1 MDPDVVNAPPRRS
14 RRLLGNQPEYYHPL
28 ATMNRRWGNSDLSD
42 DELADTKL
50 APRDEYD
57 LGFVACTFLL
67 IYLTFVIVA
76 YYPLTHGNLK

>member
-1 MDPDVVNAPPRRS
+1 MDPDVSNAPPRRS

-28 ATMNRRWGNSDLSD
+28 VNIKRRWGSSDLSD
-42 DELADTKL
+42 DEELTVT
-50 APRDEYD
+50 PRNEYD

-76 YYPLTHGNLK
+76 YYPLTHGNLKL

>member
-14 RRLLGNQPEYYHPL
+14 HRLLGNEPEYYHPL
-28 ATMNRRWGNSDLSD
+28 VNMKRRWGNSDLSD

-76 YYPLTHGNLK
+76 YYPLTKSHPL

>member
-1 MDPDVVNAPPRRS
+1 MDPDVANAPPRRS

-28 ATMNRRWGNSDLSD
+28 VNIKRRWGSSDLSD
-42 DELADTKL
+42 DEELTVE
-50 APRDEYD
+50 PRNEYD

-76 YYPLTHGNLK
+76 YYPLTHGNLKL

>member
-1 MDPDVVNAPPRRS
+1 MDPDVSNAPPRRS

-28 ATMNRRWGNSDLSD
+28 VNIKRRWGSSDLSD
-42 DELADTKL
+42 DEEPTV
-50 APRDEYD
+50 APRNEYD

-76 YYPLTHGNLK
+76 YYPLTHGNLQ